1 MPQPDTNTERLINE
15 RTADN
20 LFLGKVVGTVWSTKK
35 AENLKNLRFLIIN
48 PINLKHK
55 PLTDVVIAADVLGAG
70 VGETVICAY
79 GHAARQA
86 IYPENPTKISIEAA
100 VVGIVDRMDVHSDL
114 IGAESQPSSDKEAA
128 K

>member
-1 MPQPDTNTERLINE
+1 M
-15 RTADN
+15 
-20 LFLGKVVGTVWSTKK
+20 FLGKVVGTVWSTKK